1 LFIKGGTMSYYFSK
15 ILNVG
20 FDEAIERVTKLLQEN
35 GFGIVSEI
43 FVSEVLKNK
52 IGVDLPPYKILGAC
66 NPNFAYKAL
75 TVEDKI
81 GLMLPCNIV
90 VRKISDSQTEVSG
103 IDPVASMMAI
113 KNPDLQDLAL
123 EVQNHI
129 KKVIEN
135 L

>member
-1 LFIKGGTMSYYFSK
+1 MSYYFSK

>member
-1 LFIKGGTMSYYFSK
+1 MSYYFSK

-20 FDEAIERVTKLLQEN
+20 FDEAIERVTKILQEN

-113 KNPDLQDLAL
+113 KNPALQDLAL